1 MAKVVRLFND
11 KEKSQQGL
19 ISHIEKLL
27 DMAKRGEIKNILV
40 SAETTEEKEVL
51 TGYYNLDV
59 GERQYLIGHLQ
70 ADITMAV
77 VEANVDKLIERI

>member
-1 MAKVVRLFND
+1 MGKVVRLFNE

-19 ISHIEKLL
+19 ISHIEELL
-27 DMAKRGEIKNILV
+27 EMAKRGEIINFLV
-40 SAETTEEKEVL
+40 SAETQNEKEVL

-59 GERQYLIGHLQ
+59 GEKQYLIGHLQ
-70 ADITMAV
+70 ADVTMAV